1 MRITEVH
8 AVYPRYRHVAPSWR
22 THFWQIVVRIDTDA
36 GVCGWGYGGGGEGA
50 ERVVNGHFRELLLGR
65 EVGAEGEQIARIWDE
80 LYRASV
86 PYGRRGIAIM
96 ALSGVDLALWDRASR
111 CGSSWAAAAKGIA
124 SAPTPRAGRCRGAA
138 IAASPPPRRRSGC
151 GPRRLPVMMPTSQRG
166 RRFRRPSPG
175 PVRGGGCWG
184 RRRC

>member
-36 GVCGWGYGGGGEGA
+36 GICGWGYGGGGEGA

-65 EVGAEGEQIARIWDE
+65 EVGADGEQIARIWDE

-96 ALSGVDLALWDRASR
+96 ALSGVDLALWDL
-111 CGSSWAAAAKGIA
+111 
-124 SAPTPRAGRCRGAA
+124 AGRLAGK
-138 IAASPPPRRRSGC
+138 
-151 GPRRLPVMMPTSQRG
+151 PVWELL
-166 RRFRRPSPG
+166 
-175 PVRGGGCWG
+175 GGGSG
-184 RRRC
+184 RDRVRAYATGG